1 MRILALDV
9 GDSRIGVAISDELQ
23 IIAQALCVIKRNGI
37 TSDIKRIEELCK
49 SYDVAKV
56 VVGLP
61 ITLMGEIGIQ
71 GQKVLEFIEVLQQ
84 ALALPVIMRDERLT
98 TVQANKILRE
108 LNVSEKRG
116 KKSVDS
122 IAAAIILE
130 SYLGSLTSDRST
142 RS

>member
-9 GDSRIGVAISDELQ
+9 GDSRIGVAVSDELQ
-23 IIAQALCVIKRNGI
+23 IIAQALGVIQRSGI
-37 TSDIKRIEELCK
+37 ASDIKRIEDLCK

-71 GQKVLEFIEVLQQ
+71 GQKVLEFTKALQQ

-108 LNVSEKRG
+108 SNVSEKRG

-130 SYLGSLTSDRST
+130 SYLGSLTSDRSI
-142 RS
+142 